1 MRGKLKLVEHVEQEE
16 KVLKEAED
24 KKRQEEEEQKKRHE
38 KIKKSAEIRRE
49 SRPQHL
55 EELLKMD
62 LDTASIKDMKAIMI
76 KMGISFYDCLERGDL
91 KKKLLER
98 VPELR
103 IATERK
109 GSISSRGSASGK
121 IMLFIQLYPHP
132 SGLNKAPWGTGA
144 DASIG
149 MIESSCMLASIPG
162 LTFSCCCLCH
172 CSSHP

>member
-1 MRGKLKLVEHVEQEE
+1 MAEREE

-76 KMGISFYDCLERGDL
+76 KMGISPHDCFEKTDL
-91 KKKLLER
+91 KKKLLES

-109 GSISSRGSASGK
+109 GSISSRGSVSSMGSASGK
-121 IMLFIQLYPHP
+121 IMTSYYSYNYTTLPQ
-132 SGLNKAPWGTGA
+132 
-144 DASIG
+144 ASITWTVLSLNPW
-149 MIESSCMLASIPG
+149 MTSTPS
-162 LTFSCCCLCH
+162 
-172 CSSHP
+172 